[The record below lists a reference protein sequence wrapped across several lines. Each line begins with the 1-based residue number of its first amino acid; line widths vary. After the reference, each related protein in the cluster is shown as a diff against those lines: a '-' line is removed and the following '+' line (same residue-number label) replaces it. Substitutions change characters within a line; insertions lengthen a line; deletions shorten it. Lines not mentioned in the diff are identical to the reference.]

1 MGYLQC
7 DEILQERE
15 TKILDTKQTLTRDRK
30 INQIA
35 LARIKASEDGCSA
48 NAIQKKQ
55 LLKDFLSDEIDK
67 LRSDCDLRFEG

>member
-48 NAIQKKQ
+48 NAI
-55 LLKDFLSDEIDK
+55 
-67 LRSDCDLRFEG
+67 